1 MEFVAAAN
9 SKIGLFLCI
18 NRDNFAGKF
27 VGNSRQH
34 FERDVLLAAFDTI
47 DCALRR
53 ADFFG
58 ELGLG

>member
-1 MEFVAAAN
+1 MKFVATAN

-18 NRDNFAGKF
+18 NRDDFAGKF

-34 FERDVLLAAFDTI
+34 FERDVLLATFDSI
-47 DCALRR
+47 DRTLRR
-53 ADFFG
+53 ADLFG